1 MGSPIRIAD
10 LLRKVMAFT
19 LRTPSKS
26 AAPLFSWD
34 FCVRDTPRCV
44 IAVRGKVRADIP
56 GTCFGERDFSFLRR
70 KAVHVKGKKILIEE
84 SFQACSMSS
93 AFSAL
98 FKEGILGCDG

>member
-1 MGSPIRIAD
+1 MEDGTLYCHHKRVGSPIRIAD

-26 AAPLFSWD
+26 AAPLFSLD
-34 FCVRDTPRCV
+34 FCVRDTPRWV

-70 KAVHVKGKKILIEE
+70 KAVHVEGEKAENGFSSFIFGNIE
-84 SFQACSMSS
+84 
-93 AFSAL
+93 
-98 FKEGILGCDG
+98 